1 MFYFVNT
8 ADSRVRS
15 DLEEWSGV
23 AANNINQAIE
33 NDSPLRGRIEAN
45 ARMILLI
52 QEGALLQAEDFRGVR
67 ARDGNLQAGAIV
79 TDMGE
84 YLYVDFIATAPW
96 NITRDEPKSV
106 RRAATMLMAHIV
118 RESIDLG
125 YEGRIIVDAVGSSAD
140 FYRRM
145 GFIET
150 GSSLAFAPEMV
161 LTPEAARNFLSDIAG
176 E

>member
-1 MFYFVNT
+1 M
-8 ADSRVRS
+8 
-15 DLEEWSGV
+15 EEWSTV
-23 AANNINQAIE
+23 AANNVNQAIE

-45 ARMILLI
+45 ARMISLI
-52 QEGALLQAEDFRGVR
+52 QEGALLQASDFRGVR

-96 NITRDEPKSV
+96 NITESSPKSV
-106 RRAATMLMAHIV
+106 RRAATMLMAQIV

-125 YEGRIIVDAVGSSAD
+125 YEGQIIVDAVAGTTD

-150 GSSLAFAPEMV
+150 GSSSASAPEMV
-161 LTPEAARNFLSDIAG
+161 LTPEAARDFLDDLIG

>member
-15 DLEEWSGV
+15 DLEEWSRV
-23 AANNINQAIE
+23 AAELVNQAIE
-33 NDSPLRGRIEAN
+33 NDLPLRSRIEAN
-45 ARMILLI
+45 ARMISLI

-67 ARDGNLQAGAIV
+67 DSAGNLQAGAIV
-79 TDMGE
+79 TDMGK
-84 YLYVDFIATAPW
+84 YLYVDFIVTAPW
-96 NITRDEPKSV
+96 NMKEDSPKSV
-106 RRAATMLMAHIV
+106 RRAATMLMAQIV

-125 YEGRIIVDAVGSSAD
+125 YEGRIIVDAVASSAD
-140 FYRRM
+140 FHRRM

-150 GSSLAFAPEMV
+150 GSSSAFAPEMV
-161 LTPEAARNFLSDIAG
+161 LTPEAARDFLDNLIG